1 MTSQNPEK
9 SNVARR
15 DFLRMP
21 GAGLVADRPTRS
33 ANVETGSN
41 YIAVHAEGAAAFMAS
56 GFAKHIGQ
64 LGVGVGTACI
74 RHKSSARRPD
84 FTVHGLC

>member
-9 SNVARR
+9 SNAAPP

-21 GAGLVADRPTRS
+21 GGGLIAASTNAVRKRQERIKYIG
-33 ANVETGSN
+33 VE
-41 YIAVHAEGAAAFMAS
+41 AAAFMAW
-56 GFAKHIGQ
+56 GFAKQIGQ

-74 RHKSSARRPD
+74 RHRSSGSRPD
-84 FTVHGLC
+84 LRVDSLC